1 MKYHKKILLLAF
13 ILSASLT
20 YAAKPKMYYV
30 RIKSAYGESIVRLY
44 NETPKHRDNFVKLTK
59 SGFYNGTLFHRVIK
73 DFMIQGGDPDS
84 KKAKPGQMLGNGSL
98 GYTIPA
104 EFNDQLFHKK
114 GALAAARDE
123 NPQKASSSTQF
134 YLVQGRTFTDAELNR
149 IEQMKISGKK
159 IPQAQRTVYKTIGG
173 TPHLDQNYTVFG
185 EVVKGIEQVDKI
197 AGLKTNEVSRPLE
210 DVAIKISLLKKRE
223 IKKLEKELLAA
234 SFRSKLIMDSK

>member
-1 MKYHKKILLLAF
+1 MKHTKKILFLLF
-13 ILSASLT
+13 LFSASLT
-20 YAAKPKMYYV
+20 YAAKPKTYYV
-30 RIKSAYGESIVRLY
+30 RIKSTYGESVVRLY

-84 KKAKPGQMLGNGSL
+84 KKAKPEQMLGNGGL

-104 EFNDQLFHKK
+104 EFNNELFHKK

-123 NPQKASSSTQF
+123 NPEKASSSTQF
-134 YLVQGRTFTDAELNR
+134 YLVQGKTFTDAELNR
-149 IEQMKISGKK
+149 IEQMRLQGKK
-159 IPQAQRTVYKTIGG
+159 IPQAHRTVYKTMGG

-197 AGLKTNEVSRPLE
+197 AVLKTNEISRPLE
-210 DVAIKISLLKKRE
+210 DIAVKISLLKKRE
-223 IKKLEKELLAA
+223 VKKLEKELIAA
-234 SFRSKLIMDSK
+234 SFKSKLMSSK